1 MLLLTYAAS
10 WSNMLLLIQVLAFL
24 RAVVAQECTLP
35 SAMDI
40 ETLVESI
47 TISSGGEGVGT
58 EITLLDHH
66 FTCLAVGSRA
76 DRYRGVSVAVRYNA
90 TQSGTTNMRLSQIQ
104 LVCNGGTHF
113 TGSGEPFEAGRP
125 ESVLTLATRRDCRLC
140 VITAPS
146 AIVVEADANCA
157 CKLHVYMYMSLHV
170 TNVISLVNCNFPI
183 QCVMLLVWKLAKVDV
198 VMF

>member
-1 MLLLTYAAS
+1 MLIVAILFGPA
-10 WSNMLLLIQVLAFL
+10 
-24 RAVVAQECTLP
+24 VAQECTLP
-35 SAMDI
+35 SAMDV
-40 ETLVESI
+40 ETLVESLA
-47 TISSGGEGVGT
+47 ISKGGEGQGA

-76 DRYRGVSVAVRYNA
+76 DRYREVSVAVRYNA

-104 LVCNGGTHF
+104 LECSGGTSTHF
-113 TGSGEPFEAGRP
+113 TGSGDPFEADPP
-125 ESVLTLATRRDCRLC
+125 ESVLTVTTRRDCRLC

-146 AIVVEADANCA
+146 PIVVNADTNCA

-170 TNVISLVNCNFPI
+170 TNIISLVKSNFPI
-183 QCVMLLVWKLAKVDV
+183 QCVVPLVWELAKVDV